1 MNLKK
6 YTKAELISKIKE
18 NSNNPNSNLM
28 TILLSIKSFLLKITL
43 IAVIIKVFKKFSIF
57 NRIWRIF
64 NTILFSIFGISLID
78 FYEIEILSNIIH
90 KIMDIFSNFYL
101 STFGLFKKVD
111 VPIKEFPSRSGRL
124 NPSQSNTKGIDENN
138 RIIERYTKIIHNDNE
153 IIPEENESFYKN
165 KYIILAALLLLS
177 GVTWYFWDDIRPAG
191 TSILTW
197 LNVLKSRSNNN
208 PDGNTPGTPKVN
220 IPESVVDPVDLIPG
234 THKSTLQTLKDKLL
248 SRFYKDKSTSGTPSP
263 DIELVKGSPS
273 LKDLQNMKLDLHP
286 TGDFINKSTENL
298 NSITK
303 FIDDF
308 DSKSLEGTPDANL
321 LLYNYLRG
329 ELFFLYTA
337 YTAYYNDWIK
347 NDPINNTINKFV
359 SLENEVIKATDGDSY
374 RKESNIQDNQSE
386 TYNEVALAT
395 ANEQD
400 IWSDKAMSPKP
411 LSPLIISDDKSIT
424 EQQAKML
431 FKAASH
437 KSSKE
442 EIHAATGIP
451 VNTDSDDSINQMN
464 QYFTDNPIESKAEF
478 IQGSSKDIN
487 IPKENPINET
497 LKNADISEETRTSWL
512 DSLKNLRSKLKKED
526 ETPEIRVSPPKATVE
541 EIHEDDN
548 DLSDLLPHIKAT
560 TSSDLMKEVN
570 ASQIPTSDNK
580 KPKFSNLPEDWAN
593 SLKGIDSQRK
603 EYGTPV
609 ISKVGLQTPV
619 EEQIKTSPLIHKP
632 SISNLLED
640 TMNLFDEDPT
650 GIDESDD
657 YLEQSYPAEIENSK
671 SQEPDI
677 KLSDINW
684 REEIKYNIQ
693 RGEPQDRF
701 IEFDFGKHFD
711 KITKV
716 FIILNDGSSQ
726 YFNPHQNKATVQM
739 IKWDNF
745 ASTNPNSKV
754 LDLFKI
760 FIIDSNAKSCEL
772 YSNPDVKIL
781 DCYKTNSNRFS
792 KK

>member
-1 MNLKK
+1 LKK
-6 YTKAELISKIKE
+6 
-18 NSNNPNSNLM
+18 
-28 TILLSIKSFLLKITL
+28 
-43 IAVIIKVFKKFSIF
+43 
-57 NRIWRIF
+57 
-64 NTILFSIFGISLID
+64 
-78 FYEIEILSNIIH
+78 
-90 KIMDIFSNFYL
+90 
-101 STFGLFKKVD
+101 
-111 VPIKEFPSRSGRL
+111 
-124 NPSQSNTKGIDENN
+124 
-138 RIIERYTKIIHNDNE
+138 
-153 IIPEENESFYKN
+153 
-165 KYIILAALLLLS
+165 
-177 GVTWYFWDDIRPAG
+177 
-191 TSILTW
+191 
-197 LNVLKSRSNNN
+197 
-208 PDGNTPGTPKVN
+208 
-220 IPESVVDPVDLIPG
+220 
-234 THKSTLQTLKDKLL
+234 
-248 SRFYKDKSTSGTPSP
+248 
-263 DIELVKGSPS
+263 
-273 LKDLQNMKLDLHP
+273 
-286 TGDFINKSTENL
+286 
-298 NSITK
+298 
-303 FIDDF
+303 
-308 DSKSLEGTPDANL
+308 
-321 LLYNYLRG
+321 
-329 ELFFLYTA
+329 
-337 YTAYYNDWIK
+337 K
-347 NDPINNTINKFV
+347 NDSINDTINKFV
-359 SLENEVIKATDGDSY
+359 DLENEVVKATDGDSY
-374 RKESNIQDNQSE
+374 RKESNVQDNQSE
-386 TYNEVALAT
+386 TYNEVANAT
-395 ANEQD
+395 IEEQD
-400 IWSDKAMSPKP
+400 VWSDKAMSPKP
-411 LSPLIISDDKSIT
+411 LSPLIINDPNNIT
-424 EQQAKML
+424 EDQARML

-451 VNTDSDDSINQMN
+451 VNTDSDDSINQMG
-464 QYFTDNPIESKAEF
+464 QFFTDKPIESKAEF

-619 EEQIKTSPLIHKP
+619 EEQIKTSPLMHKP

-657 YLEQSYPAEIENSK
+657 YLEQSDPAEIENSK

>member
-6 YTKAELISKIKE
+6 YTKAELISKIKGLKD
-18 NSNNPNSNLM
+18 NSNNPNSNLI
-28 TILLSIKSFLLKITL
+28 TILLSLKSLLLKITL

-57 NRIWRIF
+57 NRIWRFF

-101 STFGLFKKVD
+101 STFGLLKKVD
-111 VPIKEFPSRSGRL
+111 VPIKETPSSSGRL

-138 RIIERYTKIIHNDNE
+138 RIIERYTKIIHNE

-208 PDGNTPGTPKVN
+208 PDGNTPGTPKPN
-220 IPESVVDPVDLIPG
+220 IPESVVGPVDLTPG
-234 THKSTLQTLKDKLL
+234 THKSALQTLKDKLF

-286 TGDFINKSTENL
+286 TGEFINKSDQNFK
-298 NSITK
+298 SITK

-308 DSKSLEGTPDANL
+308 ESKSLEGTPDANL
-321 LLYNYLRG
+321 FLYNFLRT
-329 ELFFLYTA
+329 ELFVISSTYSL
-337 YTAYYNDWIK
+337 YYNDWIK
-347 NDPINNTINKFV
+347 NDSINDTINKFV
-359 SLENEVIKATDGDSY
+359 DLENEVVNNTEY
-374 RKESNIQDNQSE
+374 NIQENKNVGDNQSD
-386 TYNEVALAT
+386 TYNEVANAT
-395 ANEQD
+395 IEEQD
-400 IWSDKAMSPKP
+400 VWSDKAMSPIV
-411 LSPLIISDDKSIT
+411 LSPLNIHDNSVT
-424 EQQAKML
+424 EDQARML

-437 KSSKE
+437 KSNKE
-442 EIHAATGIP
+442 ETHSSTGNP
-451 VNTDSDDSINQMN
+451 VDTDSSDSINQMD
-464 QYFTDNPIESKAEF
+464 QFFTDKPIESKAEF

-487 IPKENPINET
+487 IPKENPMNDT
-497 LKNADISEETRTSWL
+497 LKNANISEESKTSWKDAFKNIKSKFNKEESIPEVRVSPPKTTVVEIPDNEDLSDLFPHIKTTENSDLMKEIRASQKDENNDALKHANISDDDRSSWL
-512 DSLKNLRSKLKKED
+512 DSLKNIRSKKL
-526 ETPEIRVSPPKATVE
+526 
-541 EIHEDDN
+541 
-548 DLSDLLPHIKAT
+548 
-560 TSSDLMKEVN
+560 
-570 ASQIPTSDNK
+570 
-580 KPKFSNLPEDWAN
+580 
-593 SLKGIDSQRK
+593 
-603 EYGTPV
+603 EYGTP
-609 ISKVGLQTPV
+609 KVANIGLQTPI
-619 EEQIKTSPLIHKP
+619 EEQMKTSPLLHKP
-632 SISNLLED
+632 SISNLLDD
-640 TMNLFDEDPT
+640 TMNLFDDDPAD
-650 GIDESDD
+650 IDHS
-657 YLEQSYPAEIENSK
+657 SK
-671 SQEPDI
+671 SEENLSNEKDETQESDI
-677 KLSDINW
+677 KLSRINW

-693 RGEPQDRF
+693 RGDPQDRF

-745 ASTNPNSKV
+745 ASLNPNSKV

-781 DCYKTNSNRFS
+781 DCYKTNSTRFS